1 MNNKY
6 LLEISNLGKHYSNEN
21 NLKIEIIKNL
31 NFKLMQNSKVAIV
44 GPSGSGKTTFL
55 NIIGLLDSE
64 YDGNFYFKS
73 KDISLCP
80 KNEMNKIRGLSIG
93 FIHQFFH
100 LIPELTVIE
109 NVMLPLLIN
118 KNEKKSYEISKKLL
132 LEFGLDERINYKP
145 LKLSGGEQQR
155 VALARAMALR
165 PKIMLMDEPF
175 SNIDQDIKEELVS
188 DVRSLLKEL
197 AITSIIVTHDQ
208 NEAFNLA
215 DKVAIMNNGTIQQVG
230 IPYDIYH
237 KPVNKFVANFIG
249 LGTFLPLK
257 KNNKGD
263 FEIPLGPL
271 DNNRIKN
278 ELTKF
283 DNLEMLI
290 RPDDIIHNDLS
301 IKKAKILE
309 KQFRGAEFLYKLLYN
324 NEHQILCYAP
334 SHHNHEIGEL
344 IGIELDIQHYVIFE
358 RR

>member
-1 MNNKY
+1 MDKK
-6 LLEISNLGKHYSNEN
+6 LIISNLSLTFESKNKVLSNIN
-21 NLKIEIIKNL
+21 FHINDSEIGCIL
-31 NFKLMQNSKVAIV
+31 
-44 GPSGSGKTTFL
+44 GPSGCGKTSLLRAIAGFESVSSGSILKDGVCITNSVENTPVSNRNMGMVFQDYAL
-55 NIIGLLDSE
+55 FPNMDVKSNIAFGLKNSTELEKDNRVNYLLDLVNLV
-64 YDGNFYFKS
+64 D
-73 KDISLCP
+73 C
-80 KNEMNKIRGLSIG
+80 KNKYPHE
-93 FIHQFFH
+93 
-100 LIPELTVIE
+100 
-109 NVMLPLLIN
+109 
-118 KNEKKSYEISKKLL
+118 
-132 LEFGLDERINYKP
+132 
-145 LKLSGGEQQR
+145 LSGGEQQR
-155 VALARAMALR
+155 IALARALA
-165 PKIMLMDEPF
+165 PSPDIILMDEPF

-188 DVRSLLKEL
+188 DVRLLLKEL

-301 IKKAKILE
+301 MKKAKILE

-344 IGIELDIQHYVIFE
+344 IGIEIDIQHYVIFE
-358 RR
+358 RQ

>member
-1 MNNKY
+1 MDKK
-6 LLEISNLGKHYSNEN
+6 LIISNLSLTFEEKNKVLSNIN
-21 NLKIEIIKNL
+21 FHIDDSEIGCIL
-31 NFKLMQNSKVAIV
+31 
-44 GPSGSGKTTFL
+44 GPSGCGKTSLLRAIAGFESISSGTILKDGVCITNSVENTPVANRNMGMVFQDYAL
-55 NIIGLLDSE
+55 FPNMDVKSNIVFGLKNSTQLEKDNRVNYLLDLVNLV
-64 YDGNFYFKS
+64 D
-73 KDISLCP
+73 C
-80 KNEMNKIRGLSIG
+80 KNKYPHE
-93 FIHQFFH
+93 
-100 LIPELTVIE
+100 
-109 NVMLPLLIN
+109 
-118 KNEKKSYEISKKLL
+118 
-132 LEFGLDERINYKP
+132 
-145 LKLSGGEQQR
+145 LSGGEQQR
-155 VALARAMALR
+155 IALVRALA
-165 PKIMLMDEPF
+165 PSPDIILMDEPF

>member
-1 MNNKY
+1 MDKK
-6 LLEISNLGKHYSNEN
+6 LIISNLSLTFEEKNKVLSNIN
-21 NLKIEIIKNL
+21 FHIDDSEIGCIL
-31 NFKLMQNSKVAIV
+31 
-44 GPSGSGKTTFL
+44 GPSGCGKTSLLRAIAGFESISSGSILKDGVCITNSVENTPVANRNMGMVFQDYAL
-55 NIIGLLDSE
+55 FPNMDVKSNIAFGLKNSTELEKDNRVNYLLDLVNLV
-64 YDGNFYFKS
+64 D
-73 KDISLCP
+73 C
-80 KNEMNKIRGLSIG
+80 KNKYPHE
-93 FIHQFFH
+93 
-100 LIPELTVIE
+100 
-109 NVMLPLLIN
+109 
-118 KNEKKSYEISKKLL
+118 
-132 LEFGLDERINYKP
+132 
-145 LKLSGGEQQR
+145 LSGGEQQR
-155 VALARAMALR
+155 IALVRALA
-165 PKIMLMDEPF
+165 PSPDIILMDEPF

-278 ELTKF
+278 DLTKF

>member
-1 MNNKY
+1 MDKK
-6 LLEISNLGKHYSNEN
+6 LIISNLSLTFEEKNKVLSNIN
-21 NLKIEIIKNL
+21 FHIDDSEIGCIL
-31 NFKLMQNSKVAIV
+31 
-44 GPSGSGKTTFL
+44 GPSGCGKTSLLRAIAGFESISSGSILKDGVCITNSVENTPVANRNMGMVFQDYAL
-55 NIIGLLDSE
+55 FPNMDVKSNIAFGLKNSTELEKDNRVNYLLDLVNLV
-64 YDGNFYFKS
+64 D
-73 KDISLCP
+73 C
-80 KNEMNKIRGLSIG
+80 KNKYPHE
-93 FIHQFFH
+93 
-100 LIPELTVIE
+100 
-109 NVMLPLLIN
+109 
-118 KNEKKSYEISKKLL
+118 
-132 LEFGLDERINYKP
+132 
-145 LKLSGGEQQR
+145 LSGGEQQR
-155 VALARAMALR
+155 IALVRALA
-165 PKIMLMDEPF
+165 PSPDIILMDEPF

-188 DVRSLLKEL
+188 DVRLLLKEL
-197 AITSIIVTHDQ
+197 SITSIIVTHDQ

>member
-1 MNNKY
+1 MDKK
-6 LLEISNLGKHYSNEN
+6 LIISNLSLMFEEKNKVLSNIN
-21 NLKIEIIKNL
+21 FHIDDSEIGCIL
-31 NFKLMQNSKVAIV
+31 
-44 GPSGSGKTTFL
+44 GPSGCGKTSLLRAIAGFESISSGSILKDGVCITNSVENTPVANRNMGMVFQDYAL
-55 NIIGLLDSE
+55 FPNMDVKSNIAFGLKNSTELEKDNRVNYLLDLVNLV
-64 YDGNFYFKS
+64 D
-73 KDISLCP
+73 C
-80 KNEMNKIRGLSIG
+80 KNKYPHE
-93 FIHQFFH
+93 
-100 LIPELTVIE
+100 
-109 NVMLPLLIN
+109 
-118 KNEKKSYEISKKLL
+118 
-132 LEFGLDERINYKP
+132 
-145 LKLSGGEQQR
+145 LSGGEQQR
-155 VALARAMALR
+155 IALVRALA
-165 PKIMLMDEPF
+165 PSPDIILMDEPF

-188 DVRSLLKEL
+188 DVRLLLKEL

>member
-1 MNNKY
+1 MDKK
-6 LLEISNLGKHYSNEN
+6 LIISNLSLTFESKNKVLSNIN
-21 NLKIEIIKNL
+21 FHIDDSEIGCIL
-31 NFKLMQNSKVAIV
+31 
-44 GPSGSGKTTFL
+44 GPSGCGKTSLLRAIAGFESVSSGSILKDGVCITNSVENTPVSNRNMGMVFQDYAL
-55 NIIGLLDSE
+55 FPNMDVKSNIAFGLKNSTELEKDNRVNYLLDLVNLV
-64 YDGNFYFKS
+64 D
-73 KDISLCP
+73 C
-80 KNEMNKIRGLSIG
+80 KNKYPHE
-93 FIHQFFH
+93 
-100 LIPELTVIE
+100 
-109 NVMLPLLIN
+109 
-118 KNEKKSYEISKKLL
+118 
-132 LEFGLDERINYKP
+132 
-145 LKLSGGEQQR
+145 LSGGEQQR
-155 VALARAMALR
+155 IALARALA
-165 PKIMLMDEPF
+165 PSPDIILMDEPF

-188 DVRSLLKEL
+188 DVRLLLKEL

-215 DKVAIMNNGTIQQVG
+215 DKVAIMNNGIIQQVG

-301 IKKAKILE
+301 MKKAKILE

-344 IGIELDIQHYVIFE
+344 IGIEIDIQHYVIFE
-358 RR
+358 RQ

>member
-1 MNNKY
+1 MDKK
-6 LLEISNLGKHYSNEN
+6 LIISNLSLTFEEKNKVLSNIN
-21 NLKIEIIKNL
+21 FHINDSEIGCIL
-31 NFKLMQNSKVAIV
+31 
-44 GPSGSGKTTFL
+44 GPSGCGKTSLLRAIAGFESISSGTILKDGVCITNSVENTPVANRNMGMVFQDYAL
-55 NIIGLLDSE
+55 FPNMDVKSNIVFGLKNSTELEKDNRVNYLLDLVNLF
-64 YDGNFYFKS
+64 D
-73 KDISLCP
+73 C
-80 KNEMNKIRGLSIG
+80 KNKYPHE
-93 FIHQFFH
+93 
-100 LIPELTVIE
+100 
-109 NVMLPLLIN
+109 
-118 KNEKKSYEISKKLL
+118 
-132 LEFGLDERINYKP
+132 
-145 LKLSGGEQQR
+145 LSGGEQQR
-155 VALARAMALR
+155 IALVRALA
-165 PKIMLMDEPF
+165 PSPDIILMDEPF

>member
-1 MNNKY
+1 MDKK
-6 LLEISNLGKHYSNEN
+6 LIISNLSLTFEEKNKVLSNIN
-21 NLKIEIIKNL
+21 FHIDDSEIGCIL
-31 NFKLMQNSKVAIV
+31 
-44 GPSGSGKTTFL
+44 GPSGCGKTSLLRAIAGFESISSGSILKDGVCITNSVENTPVANRNMGMVFQDYAL
-55 NIIGLLDSE
+55 FPNMDVKSNIAFGLKNSTELEKDNRVNYLLDLVNLV
-64 YDGNFYFKS
+64 D
-73 KDISLCP
+73 C
-80 KNEMNKIRGLSIG
+80 KNKY
-93 FIHQFFH
+93 
-100 LIPELTVIE
+100 P
-109 NVMLPLLIN
+109 
-118 KNEKKSYEISKKLL
+118 YE
-132 LEFGLDERINYKP
+132 
-145 LKLSGGEQQR
+145 LSGGEQQR
-155 VALARAMALR
+155 VALVRALA
-165 PKIMLMDEPF
+165 PSPDIILMDEPF

>member
-1 MNNKY
+1 MDKK
-6 LLEISNLGKHYSNEN
+6 LIISNLSLTFEEKNKVLSNIN
-21 NLKIEIIKNL
+21 FHINDSEIGCIL
-31 NFKLMQNSKVAIV
+31 
-44 GPSGSGKTTFL
+44 GPSGCGKTSLLRAIAGFESISSGTILKDGVCITNSVENTPVANRNMGMVFQDYAL
-55 NIIGLLDSE
+55 FPNMDVKSNIVFGLKNSTELEKDNRVNYLLDLVNLV
-64 YDGNFYFKS
+64 D
-73 KDISLCP
+73 C
-80 KNEMNKIRGLSIG
+80 KNKYPHE
-93 FIHQFFH
+93 
-100 LIPELTVIE
+100 
-109 NVMLPLLIN
+109 
-118 KNEKKSYEISKKLL
+118 
-132 LEFGLDERINYKP
+132 
-145 LKLSGGEQQR
+145 LSGGEQQR
-155 VALARAMALR
+155 IALVRALA
-165 PKIMLMDEPF
+165 PSPDIILMDEPF

-278 ELTKF
+278 DLTKF

>member
-1 MNNKY
+1 MDKK
-6 LLEISNLGKHYSNEN
+6 LIISNLSLTFESKNKVLSNIN
-21 NLKIEIIKNL
+21 FHIDDSEIGCIL
-31 NFKLMQNSKVAIV
+31 
-44 GPSGSGKTTFL
+44 GPSGCGKTSLLRAIAGFESVSSGSILKDGVCITNSVENTPVSNRNMGMVFQDYAL
-55 NIIGLLDSE
+55 FPNMDVKSNIAFGLKNSTELEKDNRVNYLLDLVNLV
-64 YDGNFYFKS
+64 D
-73 KDISLCP
+73 C
-80 KNEMNKIRGLSIG
+80 KNKYPHE
-93 FIHQFFH
+93 
-100 LIPELTVIE
+100 
-109 NVMLPLLIN
+109 
-118 KNEKKSYEISKKLL
+118 
-132 LEFGLDERINYKP
+132 
-145 LKLSGGEQQR
+145 LSGGEQQR
-155 VALARAMALR
+155 IALARALA
-165 PKIMLMDEPF
+165 PSPDIILMDEPF

-188 DVRSLLKEL
+188 HVRLLLKEL

-301 IKKAKILE
+301 MKKAKILE

-344 IGIELDIQHYVIFE
+344 IGIEIDIQHYVIFE
-358 RR
+358 RQ

>member
-1 MNNKY
+1 MDKK
-6 LLEISNLGKHYSNEN
+6 LIISNLSLTFEEKNKVLSNIN
-21 NLKIEIIKNL
+21 FHIDDSEIGCIL
-31 NFKLMQNSKVAIV
+31 
-44 GPSGSGKTTFL
+44 GPSGCGKTTLLRAIAGFESISSGSIL
-55 NIIGLLDSE
+55 KDGVCITNSVENTPVANRNMGMVFQDYALFPNMDVKSNIAFGLKNSTELEKDNRVNYLLDLVNLV
-64 YDGNFYFKS
+64 D
-73 KDISLCP
+73 C
-80 KNEMNKIRGLSIG
+80 KNKYPHE
-93 FIHQFFH
+93 
-100 LIPELTVIE
+100 
-109 NVMLPLLIN
+109 
-118 KNEKKSYEISKKLL
+118 
-132 LEFGLDERINYKP
+132 
-145 LKLSGGEQQR
+145 LSGGEQQR
-155 VALARAMALR
+155 IALVRALA
-165 PKIMLMDEPF
+165 PSPDIILMDEPF

-188 DVRSLLKEL
+188 DVRLLLKEL

>member
-1 MNNKY
+1 MDKK
-6 LLEISNLGKHYSNEN
+6 LIISNLSLTFEEKNKVLSNIN
-21 NLKIEIIKNL
+21 FHIDDSEIGCIL
-31 NFKLMQNSKVAIV
+31 
-44 GPSGSGKTTFL
+44 GPSGCGKTSLLRAIAGFESISSGTILKDGVCITNSVENTPVANRNMGMVFQDYAL
-55 NIIGLLDSE
+55 FPNMDVKSNIAFGLKNSTELEKDNRVNYLLDLVNLV
-64 YDGNFYFKS
+64 D
-73 KDISLCP
+73 C
-80 KNEMNKIRGLSIG
+80 KNKYPHE
-93 FIHQFFH
+93 
-100 LIPELTVIE
+100 
-109 NVMLPLLIN
+109 
-118 KNEKKSYEISKKLL
+118 
-132 LEFGLDERINYKP
+132 
-145 LKLSGGEQQR
+145 LSGGEQQR
-155 VALARAMALR
+155 IALVRALA
-165 PKIMLMDEPF
+165 PSPDIILMDEPF

>member
-1 MNNKY
+1 MDKK
-6 LLEISNLGKHYSNEN
+6 LIISNLSLTFESKNKVLSNIN
-21 NLKIEIIKNL
+21 FHIDNSEIGCIL
-31 NFKLMQNSKVAIV
+31 
-44 GPSGSGKTTFL
+44 GPSGCGKTSLLRAIAGFENVSSGSILKDGVCITNSVENTPVSNRNMGMVFQDYAL
-55 NIIGLLDSE
+55 FPNMDVKSNIAFGLKNSTELEKDNRVNYLLDLVNLV
-64 YDGNFYFKS
+64 D
-73 KDISLCP
+73 C
-80 KNEMNKIRGLSIG
+80 KNKYPHE
-93 FIHQFFH
+93 
-100 LIPELTVIE
+100 
-109 NVMLPLLIN
+109 
-118 KNEKKSYEISKKLL
+118 
-132 LEFGLDERINYKP
+132 
-145 LKLSGGEQQR
+145 LSGGEQQR
-155 VALARAMALR
+155 IALARALA
-165 PKIMLMDEPF
+165 PSPDIILMDEPF

-188 DVRSLLKEL
+188 DVRLLLKEL

-301 IKKAKILE
+301 MKKAKILE

-344 IGIELDIQHYVIFE
+344 IGIEIDIQHYVIFE
-358 RR
+358 RQ

>member
-1 MNNKY
+1 MDKK
-6 LLEISNLGKHYSNEN
+6 LIISNLSLTFEEKNKVLSNIN
-21 NLKIEIIKNL
+21 FHIDDSEIGCIL
-31 NFKLMQNSKVAIV
+31 
-44 GPSGSGKTTFL
+44 GPSGCGKTSLLRAIAGFESISSGTILKDGVCITNSVENTPVANRNMGMVFQDYAL
-55 NIIGLLDSE
+55 FPNMDVKSNIVFGLKNSTELEKDNRVNYLLDLVNLV
-64 YDGNFYFKS
+64 D
-73 KDISLCP
+73 C
-80 KNEMNKIRGLSIG
+80 KNKYPHE
-93 FIHQFFH
+93 
-100 LIPELTVIE
+100 
-109 NVMLPLLIN
+109 
-118 KNEKKSYEISKKLL
+118 
-132 LEFGLDERINYKP
+132 
-145 LKLSGGEQQR
+145 LSGGEQQR
-155 VALARAMALR
+155 IALVRALA
-165 PKIMLMDEPF
+165 PSPDIILMDEPF

-188 DVRSLLKEL
+188 DVRLLLKEL